1 MNSSMPTGHRPQSS
15 HAGAI
20 AQLKGYRV
28 LVVEDD
34 YFVAQDLCSTLR
46 TRGATVIG
54 PARSV
59 DVARQLV
66 SSQMVDCALLDIN
79 LHGEYAFDFA
89 EELQRSGIRTVFTT
103 GYDTSFIPPRLRHTA
118 CLQKPVDTNAL
129 LQSIRVRSP
138 GAARP

>member
-1 MNSSMPTGHRPQSS
+1 MSMEPRHWGSRQTPASAHLQ
-15 HAGAI
+15 
-20 AQLKGYRV
+20 GYRV

-46 TRGATVIG
+46 SRGATVVG

-59 DVARQLV
+59 SAGRELANAELP
-66 SSQMVDCALLDIN
+66 DCVLLDIN
-79 LHGEYAFDFA
+79 LHGEYAFALA
-89 EELQRSGIRTVFTT
+89 EELQSRGVRTLFTT
-103 GYDTSFIPPRLRHTA
+103 GYDTTFIPPRLRHTT

-129 LQSIRVRSP
+129 VQSIRLRPP